1 MYNNKKI
8 LYISL
13 FSLGW
18 QAEDKG
24 DNFRT
29 ETSILSCVIYS
40 HYKNWPTKNRE
51 QLIPFMCETITL
63 PKELI
68 YEV

>member
-1 MYNNKKI
+1 MFNKNKF

-13 FSLGW
+13 AIQGWLG
-18 QAEDKG
+18 ADKV
-24 DNFRT
+24 DNFKT

-51 QLIPFMCETITL
+51 QLIPFVYENITL

-68 YEV
+68 YEI